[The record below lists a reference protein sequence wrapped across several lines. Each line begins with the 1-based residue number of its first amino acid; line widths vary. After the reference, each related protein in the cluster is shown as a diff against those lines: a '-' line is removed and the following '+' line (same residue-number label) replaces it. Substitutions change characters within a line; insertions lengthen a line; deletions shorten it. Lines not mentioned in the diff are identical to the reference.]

1 MELRRAIE
9 RGKITKRGKAR
20 DAVEWKKNHK
30 PNEEIIGNVC
40 SATTISVNFKCF

>member
-1 MELRRAIE
+1 MELGRAIE

-30 PNEEIIGNVC
+30 PNKEIIGNVY
-40 SATTISVNFKCF
+40 SAISVHFKCF